1 MFKRLKQTVNPDKV
15 TDIASWFKYYNR
27 NNLIR
32 RGGEYVVID
41 PATYQ
46 AKFNEI
52 RTMDQYNPIMGEP
65 VKVFPSTKAVD
76 AHDILGST
84 TEFQQLRAL
93 AQETVDKLHKE
104 QVAKV
109 AEATQIFNK
118 AEHELLEAT
127 LAWKAAAGQ
136 SAAVRSVLANAV
148 AKATV
153 ALKEADATLS
163 EAKYHLRYIKAE
175 TGLLVKDLFYDTH
188 SDKVFD
194 NTVYRLVL
202 EPTTVTE
209 RIVPIVS
216 TEAGTA

>member
-15 TDIASWFKYYNR
+15 TDVASWFKYYNR

-41 PATYQ
+41 PAIYQ

-52 RTMDQYNPIMGEP
+52 RTMDQYDPIMGEP
-65 VKVFPSTKAVD
+65 VKVFPSVKAVD
-76 AHDILGST
+76 ANDILGST

-93 AQETVDKLHKE
+93 AQETVDRLHKE
-104 QVAKV
+104 QASAV
-109 AEATQIFNK
+109 AEATRLFNK
-118 AEHELLEAT
+118 TEHDLLEAT
-127 LAWKAAAGQ
+127 LAWKASVGQ
-136 SAAVRSVLANAV
+136 SAAVRSVFANAV

-153 ALKEADATLS
+153 ALKEADAALAA
-163 EAKYHLRYIKAE
+163 AKYHLRYIKAE

-209 RIVPIVS
+209 RIVPMVS